1 MVNITIDGKN
11 YSVNEKLSLLE
22 TLQSLELEIPT
33 FCRDNRSEEKLGIC
47 GMCAVSIDG
56 TVTKSCKTLPTE
68 GMVID
73 TKAPEVIDNRKKL
86 LQKYIDNHHVNCLVC
101 QKSGQC
107 KLQEYC
113 YKYGVDKTIP
123 NSLNL
128 LPIDDSNPFFIIDP
142 NKCIGCGKCAQICRN
157 LQCNHALK
165 LKTTDGKIH
174 TWANKADNINSST
187 CVSCGNCVSFC
198 PTAGLL
204 PKYKHQFRHWETK
217 TVKTTC
223 GYCGVGCQIN
233 FEVKDNVI
241 VESHPILVKPNVGLL
256 CVKGKFGFSYVNHPD
271 RLTHP
276 LIKENGVFRKATWDE
291 ALSLIAKKLEETK
304 NRYGGEAIGAFS
316 SGKCTNE
323 ENYLFQKFFRGVMKT
338 NNIDHC
344 SRLCHSSSSA
354 ALGKTLG
361 YGAMSNSVHEGFES
375 KVVLIS
381 GENLRE
387 THPVLG
393 AKVKHSVQ
401 NGAKLIVIDIRD
413 IDLSEI
419 ADVFLKINPGTDI
432 ALINAMVNVIISENL
447 YNKEYIDD
455 NTEGF
460 EALKES
466 VKDYTPEYAEKICG
480 VLKEDIVKAAR
491 IYSSDVAT
499 TYLGMGNTQHINGSD
514 NVTALSNLALICGN
528 VGKERGGVNP
538 LRGQNNAQGACDMGA
553 FPEIYSGY
561 QKVDD
566 PKAKEKMEKFWNVE
580 HLSPFAGV
588 TVVEM
593 IDKIAKNEM
602 KFLYVMGE
610 NPLMTDPNLKHVR
623 SALKNLD
630 LFVVQ
635 DIFLTET
642 AAMADI
648 VLPATCFAEKV
659 GTFTNTGRRI
669 QRVRQVVTPPGEVKM
684 DLDIILEL
692 MDRMGYKQVNRT
704 PETIFNELC
713 EVTPLYNGFNYSIL
727 EEEGVQ
733 WPLIDGKGTEFL
745 YQDLSNLKKKFS
757 LIPVELVNSIEV
769 INDEYPYY
777 LSTGRVLYQYHTRS
791 MSGRV
796 EGLNEK
802 CPEPYAEMNSNLLE
816 KISKKDGDVITIKSR
831 RGEITLKI
839 KEREGVKDGVVFV
852 PFHFSSALVNELTGS
867 EFLEPI
873 SKTPEYKICPVKLI

>member
-86 LQKYIDNHHVNCLVC
+86 LQKYIDNHHVNCLIC

-204 PKYKHQFRHWETK
+204 PKYKYQFRHWETK

-419 ADVFLKINPGTDI
+419 ADIFLKINPGTDI

-669 QRVRQVVTPPGEVKM
+669 QRVRQVVIPPGEVKM

-816 KISKKDGDVITIKSR
+816 KVSKKDGDVITIKSR

-839 KEREGVKDGVVFV
+839 KERDGVKDGVVFV

>member
-11 YSVNEKLSLLE
+11 YSVNEKLFLLE

-86 LQKYIDNHHVNCLVC
+86 LQKYIDNHHVNCLIC

-204 PKYKHQFRHWETK
+204 PKYKYQFRHWETK

-839 KEREGVKDGVVFV
+839 KERDGVKDGVVFV

>member
-73 TKAPEVIDNRKKL
+73 TKAPEVIENRKKL

-291 ALSLIAKKLEETK
+291 ALSLIAKKLDETK

-401 NGAKLIVIDIRD
+401 NGAKLIIIDIRD

-745 YQDLSNLKKKFS
+745 YEDLSNLKKKFS

-796 EGLNEK
+796 DGLNEK

-852 PFHFSSALVNELTGS
+852 PFHFSSTLVNELIGS

>member
-1 MVNITIDGKN
+1 MVDITIDGKN

-276 LIKENGVFRKATWDE
+276 LIKDNGVFRKATWDE

-566 PKAKEKMEKFWNVE
+566 PKSKEKMEKFWNVE
-580 HLSPFAGV
+580 HLLPFAGV

-816 KISKKDGDVITIKSR
+816 KISKKDGDIITIKSR

>member
-1 MVNITIDGKN
+1 MVKVTIDGKI
-11 YSVNEKLSLLE
+11 YSVDETISLLE
-22 TLQSLELEIPT
+22 ILQSLKLEIPT
-33 FCRDNRSEEKLGIC
+33 FCRDERSEEKLGIC

-56 TVTKSCKTLPTE
+56 TVTKSCKTKPAE
-68 GMVID
+68 GMVVN
-73 TKAPEVIDNRKKL
+73 TAAPEVIENRKKL

-101 QKSGQC
+101 EKAGHC

-113 YKYGVDKTIP
+113 FKYGIDKTIP
-123 NSLNL
+123 NSLDL
-128 LPIDDSNPFFIIDP
+128 LPIDDSNPFFKIDP

-165 LKTTDGKIH
+165 LKNTNGKMH
-174 TWANKADNINSST
+174 TWANKAENINSSP
-187 CVSCGNCVSFC
+187 CVSCGNCVSQC

-204 PKYKHQFRHWETK
+204 PKYKKSFRHWETT

-223 GYCGVGCQIN
+223 GYCGIGCQIN
-233 FEVKDNVI
+233 FEVKDNTI
-241 VESHPILVKPNVGLL
+241 VESHPVLVKPNLGLL
-256 CVKGKFGFSYVNHPD
+256 CVKGKFGFSYINHPD

-276 LIKENGVFRKATWDE
+276 LIKENGVFRKASWDE
-291 ALSLIAKKLEETK
+291 AFNLITTKLKETTK
-304 NRYGGEAIGAFS
+304 VYGSEAIGAFS

-323 ENYLFQKFFRGVMKT
+323 ENYLFQKFFRGVLKT
-338 NNIDHC
+338 NNVDHC

-361 YGAMSNSVHEGFES
+361 YGAMSNSVHEGFDS
-375 KVVLIS
+375 KVILIS
-381 GENLRE
+381 GENIRE

-393 AKVKHSVQ
+393 AKVKHAVQ
-401 NGAKLIVIDIRD
+401 NGAKLIVIDVRD

-419 ADVFLKINPGTDI
+419 AQVFLKINPGTDI
-432 ALINAMVNVIISENL
+432 ALVNAMINVIISEEL
-447 YNKEYIDD
+447 YDKEYVSN
-455 NTEGF
+455 NTIGF

-480 VLKEDIVKAAR
+480 ILKKDIIEAAR

-528 VGKERGGVNP
+528 IGKERGGVNP

-553 FPEIYSGY
+553 FPDIYPGY

-566 PKAKEKMEKFWNVE
+566 LEVKEKMEKFWNVE
-580 HLSPFAGV
+580 NLSPLSGI

-593 IDKIAKNEM
+593 INKIAKNEM

-610 NPLMTDPNLKHVR
+610 NPLMTDPNLHHVR
-623 SALKNLD
+623 SAIKNLD
-630 LFVVQ
+630 LLVVQ

-642 AAMADI
+642 AQMADV
-648 VLPATCFAEKV
+648 VLPASCFAEKE

-669 QRVRQVVTPPGEVKM
+669 QRVRQVLTPPGEVKI

-692 MDRMGYKQVNRT
+692 MKRMGYNQENKT

-713 EVTPLYNGFNYSIL
+713 EITPLYNGFTYPLIEN
-727 EEEGVQ
+727 EGVQ
-733 WPLIDGKGTEFL
+733 WPLVDGKGTEFL
-745 YQDLSNLKKKFS
+745 YQDLKDLKKKFS
-757 LIPVELVNSIEV
+757 LIPVELTNSVEV

-777 LSTGRVLYQYHTRS
+777 LTSGRVLYQYHTRS

-796 EGLNEK
+796 DGLNEK
-802 CPEPYAEMNSNLLE
+802 CPEAYAEMNSKLLE
-816 KISKKDGDVITIKSR
+816 EISKKDGDMVTIKSR
-831 RGEITLKI
+831 RGEITVKI
-839 KEREGVKDGVVFV
+839 KLREGIKDGLIFV
-852 PFHFSSALVNELTGS
+852 PFHFSNALVNDLTES
-867 EFLEPI
+867 EFLEPV